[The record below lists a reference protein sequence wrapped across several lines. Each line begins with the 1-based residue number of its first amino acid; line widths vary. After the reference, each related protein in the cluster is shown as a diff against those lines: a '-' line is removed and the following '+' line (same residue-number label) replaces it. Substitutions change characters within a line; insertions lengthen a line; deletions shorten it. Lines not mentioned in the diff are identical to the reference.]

1 MYRNTK
7 NVPYYVF
14 GRGSLAQLGDLLK
27 PRREAVDGPVVYFV
41 DHFFRDHELIGR
53 LPMEK
58 GDQLHFV
65 DSSSEPEVTR
75 IDAFKEAVS
84 AADSRTPC
92 CVVGI
97 GGGNALDT
105 AKAVANL
112 LTNPGK
118 AEDYQGWEL
127 VKNPAVYKIGIPT
140 LSGTGSE
147 CSRTCVLTNIP
158 KNLKLGMNS
167 DYTF

>member
-97 GGGNALDT
+97 GGGNAT
-105 AKAVANL
+105 PPRPSP
-112 LTNPGK
+112 TCSPT
-118 AEDYQGWEL
+118 
-127 VKNPAVYKIGIPT
+127 PARPKTTRAGNSSRIPPSTRSASRPFPARAPSAPAPVSLPTSPKI
-140 LSGTGSE
+140 S
-147 CSRTCVLTNIP
+147 NWA
-158 KNLKLGMNS
+158 
-167 DYTF
+167 

>member
-84 AADSRTPC
+84 AADSRIPC

-118 AEDYQGWEL
+118 AEDYQAGSSSRIPPSTRSASRPF
-127 VKNPAVYKIGIPT
+127 PARVPSVPVPVSLPISPKI
-140 LSGTGSE
+140 S
-147 CSRTCVLTNIP
+147 NWA
-158 KNLKLGMNS
+158 
-167 DYTF
+167 

>member
-118 AEDYQGWEL
+118 PRLSAG
-127 VKNPAVYKIGIPT
+127 NSSRIPPSTRSASRPFPARAPSAPAPVSLPTSPKI
-140 LSGTGSE
+140 S
-147 CSRTCVLTNIP
+147 NWA
-158 KNLKLGMNS
+158 
-167 DYTF
+167 

>member
-97 GGGNALDT
+97 GGGPPST
-105 AKAVANL
+105 PPRPSP
-112 LTNPGK
+112 TCSPT
-118 AEDYQGWEL
+118 
-127 VKNPAVYKIGIPT
+127 PARPKTIRDGNSSRIPPSTRSASRPFPARAPSAPAPVSLPTSPKI
-140 LSGTGSE
+140 S
-147 CSRTCVLTNIP
+147 NWA
-158 KNLKLGMNS
+158 
-167 DYTF
+167 

>member
-7 NVPYYVF
+7 TF
-14 GRGSLAQLGDLLK
+14 LTMCSGGDLWLQLGDLLK

-75 IDAFKEAVS
+75 IDAFRG
-84 AADSRTPC
+84 SRIRRRQPHPLLRR
-92 CVVGI
+92 GHRR
-97 GGGNALDT
+97 GNAST
-105 AKAVANL
+105 PPRPSP
-112 LTNPGK
+112 TCSPT
-118 AEDYQGWEL
+118 
-127 VKNPAVYKIGIPT
+127 PARPKTIRDGNSSRIPPSTRSASRPFPARAPSAPAPVSLPTSPKI
-140 LSGTGSE
+140 S
-147 CSRTCVLTNIP
+147 NWA
-158 KNLKLGMNS
+158 
-167 DYTF
+167 

>member
-1 MYRNTK
+1 MCL
-7 NVPYYVF
+7 
-14 GRGSLAQLGDLLK
+14 GGASLAQLGDLLK

-84 AADSRTPC
+84 AADSRIPC

-112 LTNPGK
+112 LTNPARPKTIRLG
-118 AEDYQGWEL
+118 ARQESRRLQDRHPDPFRHGFRVFPYLCPYQYPQ
-127 VKNPAVYKIGIPT
+127 K
-140 LSGTGSE
+140 SQTGHE
-147 CSRTCVLTNIP
+147 QRLHG
-158 KNLKLGMNS
+158 L
-167 DYTF
+167 

>member
-53 LPMEK
+53 L
-58 GDQLHFV
+58 LHGKRAT
-65 DSSSEPEVTR
+65 SSISSTPVPSRKSPASTPS
-75 IDAFKEAVS
+75 KEAVS

-112 LTNPGK
+112 LTNPR
-118 AEDYQGWEL
+118 QGRRLSGLGTRQESRRL
-127 VKNPAVYKIGIPT
+127 QDRHPT

-147 CSRTCVLTNIP
+147 CSRTCVLPTSP
-158 KNLKLGMNS
+158 KISNWA
-167 DYTF
+167 

>member
-58 GDQLHFV
+58 GDQLHFCLLYTSPSPR
-65 DSSSEPEVTR
+65 DS
-75 IDAFKEAVS
+75 
-84 AADSRTPC
+84 
-92 CVVGI
+92 
-97 GGGNALDT
+97 
-105 AKAVANL
+105 
-112 LTNPGK
+112 
-118 AEDYQGWEL
+118 
-127 VKNPAVYKIGIPT
+127 
-140 LSGTGSE
+140 
-147 CSRTCVLTNIP
+147 
-158 KNLKLGMNS
+158 
-167 DYTF
+167 

>member
-84 AADSRTPC
+84 ATDSRTPC

-105 AKAVANL
+105 AKAGNSSRIPPSTRSASR
-112 LTNPGK
+112 PF
-118 AEDYQGWEL
+118 
-127 VKNPAVYKIGIPT
+127 PARAPSVPAPVSLPTSPKI
-140 LSGTGSE
+140 S
-147 CSRTCVLTNIP
+147 NWA
-158 KNLKLGMNS
+158 
-167 DYTF
+167 